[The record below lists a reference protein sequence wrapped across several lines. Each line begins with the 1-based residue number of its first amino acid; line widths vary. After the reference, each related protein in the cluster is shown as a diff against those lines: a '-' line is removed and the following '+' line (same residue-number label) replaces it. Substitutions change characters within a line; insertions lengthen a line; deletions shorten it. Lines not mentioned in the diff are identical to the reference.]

1 LNQAWVDDW
10 LVRFESALE
19 WTGEGEWHLFAS
31 TPRFYDLLA
40 GPEEEGL
47 QEAADQLSSH
57 LRLDKLPTVTYQLG
71 LNRQYEVE
79 GQIRRDRRLRGHIE
93 LPVFHVGRPRV
104 LAYLL
109 SRELIR
115 DILAG
120 KGITPVDLMDG
131 ERLIDLAAFVLGLG
145 GVVLNGTVRVMVP
158 ETGDSRIMGYLSQ
171 ELKIYA
177 FHQTNQRHQVSPEA
191 ALAYLTPHALMM
203 LDSFD

>member
-1 LNQAWVDDW
+1 MNQAWVDEE
-10 LVRFESALE
+10 LVKLESALE
-19 WTGEGEWHLFAS
+19 WAGGGEWHLFAS

-40 GPEEEGL
+40 SPEEEEL

-57 LRLDKLPTVTYQLG
+57 LGLDNLPTVTYQLG
-71 LNRQYEVE
+71 LSRQYEVE
-79 GQIRRDRRLRGHIE
+79 GQIRRDRRLSGHIE
-93 LPVFHVGRPRV
+93 LPVFYVGRPRV

-115 DILAG
+115 DILGG
-120 KGITPVDLMDG
+120 KGLTPVDLLEG

-145 GVVLNGTVRVMVP
+145 GVVLNGTVWVMVP

-191 ALAYLTPHALMM
+191 AMACLTPHALMM
-203 LDSFD
+203 LDAFD